1 VVYAFEANPEVFGLH
16 AASPDLAGIA
26 NRHIAICD
34 TVGPMTVYAPRTLMQ
49 YFDGT
54 QVVAGRVEEPRITG
68 KTSLRLRNEDAS
80 YAQFEVFGTTL
91 DAFISEESILAS
103 ETTLALWIDAEG
115 AADKVLAGAGAVLAQ
130 TVAIFVEVESFE
142 FWKGQ
147 SDSTSIT
154 PRTDPQGFCSH
165 CTRPRIWRPPIQY
178 LVRKG

>member
-1 VVYAFEANPEVFGLH
+1 MFTCSETGQSSNAHLRSLWWEVLDRLCPAVFCDIGALDGSTSITAKQKFPSLVVYAFEANPEVFGLH

-54 QVVAGRVEEPRITG
+54 QIVAGPVEEPRITG

-115 AADKVLAGAGAVLAQ
+115 AADK
-130 TVAIFVEVESFE
+130 S
-142 FWKGQ
+142 
-147 SDSTSIT
+147 
-154 PRTDPQGFCSH
+154 
-165 CTRPRIWRPPIQY
+165 
-178 LVRKG
+178 